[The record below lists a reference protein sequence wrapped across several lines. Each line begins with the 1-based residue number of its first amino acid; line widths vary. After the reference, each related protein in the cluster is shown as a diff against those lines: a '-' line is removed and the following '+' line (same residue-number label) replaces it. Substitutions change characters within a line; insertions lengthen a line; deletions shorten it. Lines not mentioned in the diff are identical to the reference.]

1 MSGAALATAMAP
13 SGLPRRLR
21 DGCACT
27 DSRHGNILPV
37 GLLHPRLAEK
47 VRPMFLRG
55 DYDVA
60 VFQALNKQTLK
71 ELRVFVPD
79 LPTQRRML
87 EIQAKIADEQNT
99 VLEL

>member
-1 MSGAALATAMAP
+1 
-13 SGLPRRLR
+13 
-21 DGCACT
+21 
-27 DSRHGNILPV
+27 
-37 GLLHPRLAEK
+37 
-47 VRPMFLRG
+47 MFLRG